1 MPVTVTVQCKVR
13 VVCRLMTYMC
23 VCFVCV
29 CQDELM
35 AELEELEQEELDKD
49 LLGIEG
55 AEDVPLPS
63 VPSTSLPSRPGI
75 TPHLITHTHLNASPT
90 SAG

>member
-1 MPVTVTVQCKVR
+1 MKCKVS
-13 VVCRLMTYMC
+13 VTCRMMTYMC
-23 VCFVCV
+23 VLCVCV

-55 AEDVPLPS
+55 ADDVPLPS

-75 TPHLITHTHLNASPT
+75 TPHLLTHTLTASPT
-90 SAG
+90 STG